1 MHNTFSGHKSWR
13 ISYKEGIIYYVHETP
28 VLTAKCSYTA
38 PKKEKILFYNVI
50 LTYTLGIWIPALI
63 LLILHI
69 VMFRKLNAEGR
80 LRTQTSTMDS
90 RQQMKRIMKTFS
102 LIIIAFYVCILP
114 NLLFMTH
121 NIYYTI
127 HRNKRM
133 DLKLYDNMKLA
144 FVCLQNINSCLNPL
158 IYAKIHHKIYIALRK
173 VWQYL
178 VSCTMI
184 HQSQAPS
191 IKIRESTR
199 KREPER
205 NHLLRG
211 ENNVLNKESR
221 V

>member
-1 MHNTFSGHKSWR
+1 MHNTISGHKSWR
-13 ISYKEGIIYYVHETP
+13 ISYKEGIIYYVQQKP

-69 VMFRKLNAEGR
+69 VMFRKLNEEAKI
-80 LRTQTSTMDS
+80 RTQTSTMDS
-90 RQQMKRIMKTFS
+90 KQQMKRIMKTFS

-114 NLLFMTH
+114 NLFFLTYK
-121 NIYYTI
+121 IYYTI

-133 DLKLYDNMKLA
+133 DLKLYDNMKLT
-144 FVCLQNINSCLNPL
+144 FLCLQNINSCLNPL
-158 IYAKIHHKIYIALRK
+158 IYAKIHHKIYIALEI

-184 HQSQAPS
+184 HQSQAS
-191 IKIRESTR
+191 SLKIRETTR
-199 KREPER
+199 EREPEG

-211 ENNVLNKESR
+211 EDNALDKESM